1 MTACLVSAEKT
12 RRKTRWRCSAFSCAV
27 SPFLCVHVDVSR
39 TAAAGVSLKHSLP
52 SSEAVIEAWS
62 KNGFSKK
69 KKKRKCYLWVHII
82 FWRCAHFFF
91 WSLLALRV
99 VDLDAG
105 RLFFWEHR
113 WHICVKRNS
122 DWDFKS
128 EVLQFHPE
136 KPSAGSLSSLVWI
149 WPGPVTALSM
159 EREVCLRLIGEA
171 TYRRRSCPLINNMRN
186 VNEHIRATA
195 TQITTG
201 CNQDFFFFLFTHNT
215 EY

>member
-1 MTACLVSAEKT
+1 MFC
-12 RRKTRWRCSAFSCAV
+12 F
-27 SPFLCVHVDVSR
+27 FLR
-39 TAAAGVSLKHSLP
+39 SLP
-52 SSEAVIEAWS
+52 FSLCSCGCLE
-62 KNGFSKK
+62 NGGCRRFPETLPPLFRSRHRSLIQKWLLQKK
-69 KKKRKCYLWVHII
+69 QKKRKCYLWVHII

-113 WHICVKRNS
+113 WHICVKRDS